1 MSDVTS
7 DGLSSKKRP
16 KENESLGV
24 ITLQSTQLTVRIYAQ
39 LRTQRKR
46 DM

>member
-24 ITLQSTQLTVRIYAQ
+24 ITLQSTQLTARIYAYP
-39 LRTQRKR
+39 RSQRKR
-46 DM
+46 HS